1 MGCATRP
8 ILKCGLKDQDH
19 DKEGNALKK
28 STAAA
33 AAMEVKQDMRGSLR
47 TFHQSAINDI
57 KYQKYQNEKPI
68 DGQQLTNICGQ
79 TTKN

>member
-1 MGCATRP
+1 MCATRP

-19 DKEGNALKK
+19 DKKENALKEK
-28 STAAA
+28 STAAAA

-57 KYQKYQNEKPI
+57 KYQKY
-68 DGQQLTNICGQ
+68 
-79 TTKN
+79 